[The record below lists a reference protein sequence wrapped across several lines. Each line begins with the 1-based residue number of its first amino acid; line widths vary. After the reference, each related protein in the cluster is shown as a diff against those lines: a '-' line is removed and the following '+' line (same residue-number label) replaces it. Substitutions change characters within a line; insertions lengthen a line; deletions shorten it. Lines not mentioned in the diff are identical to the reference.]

1 MDKVG
6 RGDKV
11 YKVFKGF
18 RVIKVFKAWER
29 LGIGIGILLPDFE
42 RILSG
47 F

>member
-1 MDKVG
+1 MDKVF
-6 RGDKV
+6 RV
-11 YKVFKGF
+11 FRVFKVFRVI

-42 RILSG
+42 RIVSG